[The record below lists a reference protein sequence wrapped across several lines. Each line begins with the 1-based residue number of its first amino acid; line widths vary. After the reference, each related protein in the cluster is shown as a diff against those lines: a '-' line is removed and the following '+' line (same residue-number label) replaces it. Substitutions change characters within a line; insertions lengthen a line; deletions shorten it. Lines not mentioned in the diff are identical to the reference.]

1 MSALACPACGSRKV
15 KRLQANPVRK
25 ARCQAD
31 DCGHQGRV
39 DSFAMEDP
47 RVASWNRSA
56 KQETGKAYR

>member
-15 KRLQANPVRK
+15 KRLQAYPVRK

-31 DCGHQGRV
+31 DCGYLGSV
-39 DSFAMEDP
+39 GSFAMEDL

-56 KQETGKAYR
+56 KKETGKAYR